1 MRLPEEVRWVKRG
14 RQRRAVVQVL
24 RKPMTGSQIWKAA
37 RSINPRLQLRDVW
50 WLCRELAACGLVVGL
65 NSHRVTGRV
74 YFLTDRGRAVA
85 QRVFEREVQPSP
97 GCMDWKRYGWVMRG
111 RIRRQVLQA
120 MERGIV
126 TDGNSASEIRRRL
139 LETCPMGLNATLR
152 ALHEL
157 TQCRLTARV
166 TRVGRR
172 KTAKR
177 KLYVLTAAGRRMVE
191 ELRR

>member
-1 MRLPEEVRWVKRG
+1 MPER
-14 RQRRAVVQVL
+14 
-24 RKPMTGSQIWKAA
+24 I
-37 RSINPRLQLRDVW
+37 
-50 WLCRELAACGLVVGL
+50 
-65 NSHRVTGRV
+65 
-74 YFLTDRGRAVA
+74 
-85 QRVFEREVQPSP
+85 
-97 GCMDWKRYGWVMRG
+97 DWQRYGWLVRG
-111 RIRRQVLQA
+111 RIRRHVLQEIEQGMA
-120 MERGIV
+120 TEGK
-126 TDGNSASEIRRRL
+126 SASEIRRRL